1 MDSFLDRR
9 RSSMTT
15 TVAVHASDP
24 VSARGADDLLRAD
37 NRLTVLTEDGPERA
51 AVLVVIGESI
61 TDRALAFVSKARAA
75 SRLELPPRCVVVGDQ
90 FRLDGLSVLQ
100 YGVAAVLQRNRTS
113 GEKLVQTVLGVG
125 RGEAYLPRRL
135 QGNLLAQF
143 ERVQRDVLEPNGL
156 TMSGLSARERDILRL
171 LAEGDS
177 TEEIAAKLEY
187 SERTVKNVLQQLM
200 RRHRLNNRAH
210 AVAFAWRTG
219 VISDVDNGFQVTEE
233 AG

>member
-1 MDSFLDRR
+1 MTAAE
-9 RSSMTT
+9 SM
-15 TVAVHASDP
+15 TVAVHASDA
-24 VSARGADDLLRAD
+24 VTARGADHLLRAD
-37 NRLTVLTEDGPERA
+37 SRLTVLAEPELAYA
-51 AVLVVIGESI
+51 AVIVVIGESI
-61 TDRALAFVSKARAA
+61 SDRALAFLSKARAT
-75 SRLELPPRCVVVGDQ
+75 SRLESPPRCVIIGDQ

-100 YGVAAVLQRNRTS
+100 YGVAAVLQRNRTT
-113 GEKLVQTVLGVG
+113 GEQLVQTVLAVG
-125 RGEAYLPRRL
+125 RGEAYLPSWL
-135 QGNLLAQF
+135 QGSLLAQF

-177 TEEIAAKLEY
+177 TEEIAVKLEY
-187 SERTVKNVLQQLM
+187 SERTVKNVLQVLM

-219 VISDVDNGFQVTEE
+219 VISDLGAGLRIAEE

>member
-9 RSSMTT
+9 RSSMSTA
-15 TVAVHASDP
+15 VAVHASDG
-24 VSARGADDLLRAD
+24 VTARGADHLLRAD
-37 NRLTVLTEDGPERA
+37 ARLTVLAEDELAYA
-51 AVLVVIGESI
+51 AVIVVIGESI
-61 TDRALAFVSKARAA
+61 TDRALSFLGRARAT
-75 SRLELPPRCVVVGDQ
+75 SRLASPPRCVIVGDQ
-90 FRLDGLSVLQ
+90 FRLDGLSVMQ

-125 RGEAYLPRRL
+125 LGEAYLPTWL
-135 QGNLLAQF
+135 QGKLLAQF

-156 TMSGLSARERDILRL
+156 TMSGLSARERDILKL

-177 TEEIAAKLEY
+177 TAEIALKLEY

-210 AVAFAWRTG
+210 AVAFAWRAG
-219 VISDVDNGFQVTEE
+219 VISDVDNDFQATEE